1 MGYGLLREP
10 LHSLHQLAPNADE
23 QHPATHVEHGESPVP
38 NSIRYALQGD
48 GRADPVCVAAAV
60 PDAAGRV

>member
-23 QHPATHVEHGESPVP
+23 QHPATYVEYGKSPVFNP
-38 NSIRYALQGD
+38 IRFALQGD
-48 GRADPVCVAAAV
+48 GRADAVCVAAAV